1 MPDAGPQPD
10 RQKLIIGGLLALVAA
25 VILLLPNLVT
35 EPWIVDPDNAAAP
48 AIPITSVSPST
59 AAEKTQYRQ
68 NSQKLLAEI
77 IMLRD
82 GLTSQS
88 IEQWADFE
96 FRSALSLISMGDEQY
111 GYGNYSDSMASF
123 NQALEQL
130 KALQILGEEKYQQA
144 LITGTSAIE
153 NAAIGDPAI
162 ASAAAALAMA
172 IDPRD
177 SRSIALNQRAT
188 ALPQL
193 IEALQNAEQQLTIK
207 QLENASSYYQQA
219 VAIDGKHKKAADGL
233 AATQRAITEQ
243 RFRRAMS
250 RGFAALEQNLFP
262 QATDAFNQAGKIYPG
277 RQAVVQALSQV
288 ETQQSQ
294 LLVSQQMQRAADLE
308 QQEQWQ
314 QALSIYQSLLQTDP
328 SLTQA
333 KVKTIPV
340 AVRATLHSQLQAALA
355 DPLKLS
361 NTNAYQ
367 KGQRL
372 LKDARGIAN
381 PGPVLSQQIA
391 NLDKYL
397 RQSTIPVPVVL
408 RSDSLTEVTLFRVA
422 KLGTF
427 EQTSVQL
434 KPGRY
439 IAAGSRNGYRD
450 VRVEFTITGE
460 PMEEPILVSCNEA
473 I

>member
-25 VILLLPNLVT
+25 VVLLLPNLVT

-96 FRSALSLISMGDEQY
+96 FRNALSLISMGDEQY
-111 GYGNYSDSMASF
+111 GYGNYRESLARF
-123 NQALEQL
+123 KQGLERL

-162 ASAAAALAMA
+162 ASAAASLAMA
-172 IDPRD
+172 IDPSD

-207 QLENASSYYQQA
+207 QLEKASSYYQQA

-277 RQAVVQALSQV
+277 RQAVVQALSQA

-408 RSDSLTEVTLFRVA
+408 QSDSLTEVTLFRVA

-439 IAAGSRNGYRD
+439 IAAGSRTGYRD

>member
-1 MPDAGPQPD
+1 MSDAGRQPN
-10 RQKLIIGGLLALVAA
+10 RQKLTIGGLLALVAA
-25 VILLLPNLVT
+25 VVLLLPNLVT
-35 EPWIVDPDNAAAP
+35 EPWIIDPDNPEAS

-96 FRSALSLISMGDEQY
+96 FRSALSLITAGDEQY
-111 GYGNYSDSMASF
+111 GYGNYSESMASF

-130 KALQILGEEKYQQA
+130 KTLQILGQEKYQQV
-144 LITGTSAIE
+144 LITGISAIE

-162 ASAAAALAMA
+162 ASAAATLAMA
-172 IDPRD
+172 IDASD

-193 IEALQNAEQQLTIK
+193 IEALQNAEQQLAIK
-207 QLENASSYYQQA
+207 QLEKASSYYQQA

-233 AATQRAITEQ
+233 VATQRAITEQ
-243 RFRRAMS
+243 SFRRAMT
-250 RGFAALEQNLFP
+250 RGFTALEQNRFP
-262 QATDAFNQAGKIYPG
+262 QATDAFNQAGNIYPG
-277 RQAVVQALSQV
+277 RQAVIQALSQV

-294 LLVSQQMQRAADLE
+294 LLVSQQMQQAGDLE
-308 QQEQWQ
+308 RQEQWQ
-314 QALSIYQSLLQTDP
+314 QALGIYQSLLQTDP

-340 AVRATLHSQLQAALA
+340 TVRATLHNQLQAALA

-361 NTNAYQ
+361 NANAYQ
-367 KGQRL
+367 KGRRL

-381 PGPVLSQQIA
+381 PGPVLSQQVA
-391 NLDKYL
+391 DLDRYL
-397 RQSTIPVPVVL
+397 SQSTIPVPVVL
-408 RSDSLTEVTLFRVA
+408 LSDSLTEVTLFRVA

-434 KPGRY
+434 KPGHY

>member
-1 MPDAGPQPD
+1 MADNGPQPD

-25 VILLLPNLVT
+25 VVLLLPNLVT

-48 AIPITSVSPST
+48 AISITNVSPST

-68 NSQKLLAEI
+68 DSQKLLAEI
-77 IMLRD
+77 IVLRD
-82 GLTSQS
+82 RLTGQS

-96 FRSALSLISMGDEQY
+96 FRSALTLIAAGDEQY
-111 GYGNYSDSMASF
+111 SYGNYIESLASF
-123 NQALEQL
+123 KQALQQL
-130 KALQILGEEKYQQA
+130 KTLQTLGEEKYQQA
-144 LITGTSAIE
+144 LATGTGAIE

-162 ASAAAALAMA
+162 ASAAANLAMA
-172 IDPRD
+172 IDASD
-177 SRSIALNQRAT
+177 SRSIELNQRAT

-193 IEALQNAEQQLTIK
+193 VEALQNAEQQLAAQ
-207 QLENASSYYQQA
+207 QLQNAKSYYQQA
-219 VAIDGKHKKAADGL
+219 VAIDSKHQKAADGL
-233 AATQRAITEQ
+233 VATQRAITEQ
-243 RFRRAMS
+243 SFRRSMS
-250 RGFAALEQNLFP
+250 RGFAALKQNRFP
-262 QATDAFNQAGKIYPG
+262 QATVAFNQAGKIYP
-277 RQAVVQALSQV
+277 QNPAVIQALSQV

-294 LLVSQQMQRAADLE
+294 LLVSQQMQRAAELE

-333 KVKTIPV
+333 TVKTIPV
-340 AVRATLHSQLQAALA
+340 TVRATLHNQLQTALA

-361 NTNAYQ
+361 NTNAY
-367 KGQRL
+367 KTSKRL

-391 NLDKYL
+391 SLDKYL

-408 RSDSLTEVTLFRVA
+408 QSDSLTEVTLFRIA

-427 EQTSVQL
+427 QQTSVQL

-439 IAAGSRNGYRD
+439 IVAGSRNGYRD

>member
-1 MPDAGPQPD
+1 MSDAGPQPN

-25 VILLLPNLVT
+25 VVLLLPNLVT
-35 EPWIVDPDNAAAP
+35 EPWIVDPDNPEAS

-96 FRSALSLISMGDEQY
+96 FRSALSLITAGDEQY
-111 GYGNYSDSMASF
+111 GYGNYSESMASF

-130 KALQILGEEKYQQA
+130 KTLQILGEEKYQQA
-144 LITGTSAIE
+144 LITGTNAIE

-162 ASAAAALAMA
+162 ASAAATLAMA
-172 IDPRD
+172 IDASD

-193 IEALQNAEQQLTIK
+193 IEALQNAEQQLAIK
-207 QLENASSYYQQA
+207 QLEKASSYYQQA

-233 AATQRAITEQ
+233 VATQRAITEQ
-243 RFRRAMS
+243 SFRRAMS
-250 RGFAALEQNLFP
+250 RGFTALEQNRFP
-262 QATDAFNQAGKIYPG
+262 QATDAFNQAGNIYPG
-277 RQAVVQALSQV
+277 RQAVIQALSQV

-294 LLVSQQMQRAADLE
+294 LLVSQQMQQAGDLE
-308 QQEQWQ
+308 RQEQWQ
-314 QALSIYQSLLQTDP
+314 QALGIYQSLLQTDP

-340 AVRATLHSQLQAALA
+340 TVRATLHNQLQAALA

-361 NTNAYQ
+361 NANAYQ
-367 KGQRL
+367 KGRRL

-391 NLDKYL
+391 DLDRYL
-397 RQSTIPVPVVL
+397 SQSTIPVPVVL
-408 RSDSLTEVTLFRVA
+408 LSDSLTEVTLFRVA

-427 EQTSVQL
+427 EQTSVRL
-434 KPGRY
+434 KPGHY

>member
-25 VILLLPNLVT
+25 VVLLLPNLVT

-96 FRSALSLISMGDEQY
+96 FRNALSLISRGDEQY
-111 GYGNYSDSMASF
+111 GYGNYRESLASF
-123 NQALEQL
+123 NQGLERL

-162 ASAAAALAMA
+162 ASAAASLAMA
-172 IDPRD
+172 IDPSD

-207 QLENASSYYQQA
+207 QLEKASSYYQQA

-277 RQAVVQALSQV
+277 RQAVVQALSQA

-408 RSDSLTEVTLFRVA
+408 QSDSLTEVTLFRVA

-439 IAAGSRNGYRD
+439 IAAGSRTGYRD

>member
-25 VILLLPNLVT
+25 VVLLLPNLVT

-96 FRSALSLISMGDEQY
+96 FRNALSLISMGDEQY
-111 GYGNYSDSMASF
+111 GYGNYRESLASF
-123 NQALEQL
+123 NQGLERL

-162 ASAAAALAMA
+162 ASAAASLAMA
-172 IDPRD
+172 IDPSD

-207 QLENASSYYQQA
+207 QLEKASSYYQQA

-277 RQAVVQALSQV
+277 RQAVVQALSQA

-408 RSDSLTEVTLFRVA
+408 QSDSLTEVTLFRVA

-439 IAAGSRNGYRD
+439 IAAGSRTGYRD

>member
-1 MPDAGPQPD
+1 MSDAGRQPN

-25 VILLLPNLVT
+25 VVLLLPNLVT
-35 EPWIVDPDNAAAP
+35 EPWIVDPDNPEAS

-96 FRSALSLISMGDEQY
+96 FRSALSLITAGDEQY
-111 GYGNYSDSMASF
+111 GYGNYSESMASF

-130 KALQILGEEKYQQA
+130 KTLQILGEEKYQQA

-162 ASAAAALAMA
+162 ASAAATLAMA
-172 IDPRD
+172 IDASD

-193 IEALQNAEQQLTIK
+193 IEALQNAEQQLAIK
-207 QLENASSYYQQA
+207 QLEKASSYYQQA

-233 AATQRAITEQ
+233 VATQRAITEQ
-243 RFRRAMS
+243 SFRRAMT
-250 RGFAALEQNLFP
+250 RGFTALEQNRFP
-262 QATDAFNQAGKIYPG
+262 QATDAFNQAGNIYPG
-277 RQAVVQALSQV
+277 RQAVIQALSQV

-294 LLVSQQMQRAADLE
+294 LLVSQQMQQAGDLE
-308 QQEQWQ
+308 RQEQWQ
-314 QALSIYQSLLQTDP
+314 QALGIYQSLLQTDP

-340 AVRATLHSQLQAALA
+340 TVRATLHNQLQAALA

-361 NTNAYQ
+361 NANAYQ
-367 KGQRL
+367 KGRRL

-381 PGPVLSQQIA
+381 PGPVLSQQVA
-391 NLDKYL
+391 DLDRYL
-397 RQSTIPVPVVL
+397 SQSTIPVPVVL
-408 RSDSLTEVTLFRVA
+408 LSDSLTEVTLFRVA

-434 KPGRY
+434 KPGHY

>member
-1 MPDAGPQPD
+1 MSDAGPQPN

-25 VILLLPNLVT
+25 VVLLLPNLVT
-35 EPWIVDPDNAAAP
+35 EPWIVDPDNPEAS

-96 FRSALSLISMGDEQY
+96 FRSALSLITAGDEQY
-111 GYGNYSDSMASF
+111 GYGNYSESMASF

-130 KALQILGEEKYQQA
+130 KTLQILGEEKYQQA

-162 ASAAAALAMA
+162 ASAAATLAMA
-172 IDPRD
+172 IDASD

-193 IEALQNAEQQLTIK
+193 IEALQNAEQQLAIK
-207 QLENASSYYQQA
+207 QLEKASSYYQQA

-233 AATQRAITEQ
+233 VATQRAITEQ
-243 RFRRAMS
+243 SFRRAMT
-250 RGFAALEQNLFP
+250 RGFTALEQNRFP
-262 QATDAFNQAGKIYPG
+262 QATDAFNQAGNIYPG
-277 RQAVVQALSQV
+277 RQAVIQALSQV

-294 LLVSQQMQRAADLE
+294 LLVSQQMQQAGDLE
-308 QQEQWQ
+308 RQEQWQ
-314 QALSIYQSLLQTDP
+314 QALGIYQSLLQTDP

-340 AVRATLHSQLQAALA
+340 TVRATLHNQLQAALA

-361 NTNAYQ
+361 NANAYQ
-367 KGQRL
+367 KGRRL

-381 PGPVLSQQIA
+381 PGPVLSQQVA
-391 NLDKYL
+391 DLDRYL
-397 RQSTIPVPVVL
+397 SQSTIPVPVVL
-408 RSDSLTEVTLFRVA
+408 LSDSLTEVTLFRVA

-434 KPGRY
+434 KPGHY

>member
-1 MPDAGPQPD
+1 
-10 RQKLIIGGLLALVAA
+10 V
-25 VILLLPNLVT
+25 VLLLPNLVT
-35 EPWIVDPDNAAAP
+35 ELWIVDPDNPEAS

-96 FRSALSLISMGDEQY
+96 FRSALSLITAGDEQY
-111 GYGNYSDSMASF
+111 GYGNYSESMASF

-130 KALQILGEEKYQQA
+130 KTLQILGEEKYQQA
-144 LITGTSAIE
+144 LITGTNAIE

-162 ASAAAALAMA
+162 ASAAATLAMA
-172 IDPRD
+172 IDASD

-193 IEALQNAEQQLTIK
+193 IEALQNAEQQLAIK
-207 QLENASSYYQQA
+207 QLEKASSYYQQA

-233 AATQRAITEQ
+233 VATQRAITEQ
-243 RFRRAMS
+243 SFRRAMT
-250 RGFAALEQNLFP
+250 RGFTALEQNRFP
-262 QATDAFNQAGKIYPG
+262 QATDAFNQAGNIYPG
-277 RQAVVQALSQV
+277 RQAVIQALSQV

-294 LLVSQQMQRAADLE
+294 LLVSQQMQQAGDLE
-308 QQEQWQ
+308 RQEQWQ
-314 QALSIYQSLLQTDP
+314 QALGIYQSLLQTDP

-340 AVRATLHSQLQAALA
+340 TVRATLHNQLQAALA

-361 NTNAYQ
+361 NANAYQ
-367 KGQRL
+367 KGRRL

-381 PGPVLSQQIA
+381 PGPVLSQQVA
-391 NLDKYL
+391 DLDRYL
-397 RQSTIPVPVVL
+397 SQSTIPVPVVL
-408 RSDSLTEVTLFRVA
+408 LSDSLTEVTLFRVA

-434 KPGRY
+434 KPGHY

>member
-1 MPDAGPQPD
+1 MSDAGPQPN

-25 VILLLPNLVT
+25 VVLLLPNLVT
-35 EPWIVDPDNAAAP
+35 EPWIVDPDNPEAS

-96 FRSALSLISMGDEQY
+96 FRSALSLITAGDEQY
-111 GYGNYSDSMASF
+111 GYGNYSESMASF

-130 KALQILGEEKYQQA
+130 KTLQILGEEKYQQA
-144 LITGTSAIE
+144 LITGINAIE

-162 ASAAAALAMA
+162 ASAAATLAMA
-172 IDPRD
+172 IDASD

-193 IEALQNAEQQLTIK
+193 IEALQNAEQQLAIK
-207 QLENASSYYQQA
+207 QLEKASSYYQQA

-233 AATQRAITEQ
+233 VATQRAITEQ
-243 RFRRAMS
+243 SFRRAMS
-250 RGFAALEQNLFP
+250 RGFTALEQNRFP
-262 QATDAFNQAGKIYPG
+262 QATDAFNQAGNIYPG
-277 RQAVVQALSQV
+277 RQAVIQALSQV

-294 LLVSQQMQRAADLE
+294 LLVSQQMQQAGDLE
-308 QQEQWQ
+308 RQEQWQ
-314 QALSIYQSLLQTDP
+314 QALGIYQSLLQTDP

-340 AVRATLHSQLQAALA
+340 TVRATLHNQLQAALA

-361 NTNAYQ
+361 NANAYQ
-367 KGQRL
+367 KGRRL

-381 PGPVLSQQIA
+381 PGPVLSQQVA
-391 NLDKYL
+391 DLDRYL
-397 RQSTIPVPVVL
+397 SQSTIPVPVVL
-408 RSDSLTEVTLFRVA
+408 LSDSLTEVTLFRVA

-434 KPGRY
+434 KPGHY